1 MLVRINHQPPE
12 LIPHEV
18 HDAEGSTTGQSPCQ
32 EIYRIMAKGCVI
44 SFLGINGAPEE
55 PVQAIVARLK
65 SASVA
70 FICKRRIKE

>member
-32 EIYRIMAKGCVI
+32 EIHCKVVKGCVI
-44 SFLGINGAPEE
+44 SFLGIYSAPKE
-55 PVQAIVARLK
+55 PIQTIVAWLK
-65 SASVA
+65 SASIS
-70 FICKRRIKE
+70 FPCQNMIKE

>member
-1 MLVRINHQPPE
+1 MLVGTNHHSTE
-12 LIPHEV
+12 LIPHVV
-18 HDAEGSTTGQSPCQ
+18 HDAKRSTTRQSVCQ
-32 EIYRIMAKGCVI
+32 EIDYKVAKGCVI

-55 PVQAIVARLK
+55 PVQTIVARLK